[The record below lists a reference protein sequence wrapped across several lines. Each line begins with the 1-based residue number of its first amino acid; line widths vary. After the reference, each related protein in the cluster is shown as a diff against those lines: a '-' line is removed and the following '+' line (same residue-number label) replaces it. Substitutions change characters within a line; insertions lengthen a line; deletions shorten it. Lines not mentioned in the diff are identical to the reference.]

1 MVLKFPRKKK
11 NLLKKFFFPA
21 THLGSL
27 FGEWGSMLD
36 CEWDLNT
43 SEKKL
48 CLMGDG

>member
-11 NLLKKFFFPA
+11 SVKEVFFPA